1 MSEPRKSREDFG
13 SEPAQPLLRADETN
27 PFRDIWEAKAFAVGN
42 LLIKSGFMS
51 RQEWVEVFSEEIKAA
66 QRRGDEDRGD
76 TYYSHWMHAL
86 ERIAKRFEDAG
97 ATEFCFDIMT
107 ETLETALDTMNRFA
121 DEIRPKL

>member
-51 RQEWVEVFSEEIKAA
+51 REEWVEVFSEEIKAA

-86 ERIAKRFEDAG
+86 ERIVVEQ
-97 ATEFCFDIMT
+97 
-107 ETLETALDTMNRFA
+107 
-121 DEIRPKL
+121 